1 MIDPQQLSPTAQ
13 RLLGMI
19 EFDES
24 EKIVCEIR
32 KHPFGLFVIELTGFL
47 VAAVLLVTFIALGA
61 LASDSGIAT
70 GANAGAVRSML
81 AVAGIVASGI
91 VIVAT
96 LIGGHIYKSN
106 VILVTNEK
114 LAQVLYHNIIHRS
127 ISQLSIGDVQDV
139 TVRQHSLFARI
150 FKYGTLVIETAGEQ
164 QNLTFT
170 YVPMPYDAAR
180 GIVGA
185 HELNLKE
192 YGN

>member
-1 MIDPQQLSPTAQ
+1 MVDPQKLSPTAK

-19 EFDES
+19 EFDED
-24 EKIVCEIR
+24 EKIVCEIH
-32 KHPFGLFVIELTGFL
+32 KHPFGLFAIYLTGFL
-47 VAAVLLVTFIALGA
+47 VAAVLLIAFIAVGTLVNDTVMPNGTDVDQVEA
-61 LASDSGIAT
+61 L
-70 GANAGAVRSML
+70 L
-81 AVAGIVASGI
+81 AVAGLVSSVI
-91 VIVAT
+91 VIIAT
-96 LIGGHIYKSN
+96 LIGAYIYKSN

-114 LAQVLYHNIIHRS
+114 IAQVLYHNIIHRS

-139 TVRQHSLFARI
+139 TVRQNSLFSRI

-185 HELNLKE
+185 HELNLRE